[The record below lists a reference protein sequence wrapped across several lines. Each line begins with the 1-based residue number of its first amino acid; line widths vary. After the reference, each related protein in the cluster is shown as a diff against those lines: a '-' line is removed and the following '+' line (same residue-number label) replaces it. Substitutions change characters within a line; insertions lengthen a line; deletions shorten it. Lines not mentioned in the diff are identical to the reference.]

1 MDIAI
6 MALKVILLIAAAIVF
21 CVVSVF
27 IMTYVTVMA
36 FKRDHDWSKVAAATK
51 TIASK
56 GIDVASKA
64 AEKAAEQL
72 KNKNEQ
78 PKN

>member
-1 MDIAI
+1 M
-6 MALKVILLIAAAIVF
+6 MLKTILLIVAVVIF

-36 FKRDHDWSKVAAATK
+36 LKRNHDWSKVAATTK

-56 GIDVASKA
+56 TIDVASKA
-64 AEKAAEQL
+64 AEQI
-72 KNKNEQ
+72 KNK
-78 PKN
+78 